1 MDTGVTYHTN
11 HYISNQKI
19 NTARIRD
26 QSEKTDRENVCN
38 SCCLTKD
45 VSFQIGDRVLVRNV
59 VSALLQ
65 NTTHKF
71 YQRNFALTF

>member
-11 HYISNQKI
+11 HYISDQKI
-19 NTARIRD
+19 NAARIRD
-26 QSEKTDRENVCN
+26 QSEKTDRENVYN

-45 VSFQIGDRVLVRNV
+45 VSFEIGDCVVRNI
-59 VSALLQ
+59 VSALFL